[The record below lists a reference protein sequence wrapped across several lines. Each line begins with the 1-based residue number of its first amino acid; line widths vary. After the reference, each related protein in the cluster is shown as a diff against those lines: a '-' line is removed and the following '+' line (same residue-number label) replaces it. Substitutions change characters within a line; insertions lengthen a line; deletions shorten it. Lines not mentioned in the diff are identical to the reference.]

1 MAAAYVDSSCLVAIA
16 FGEPGA
22 RKAAKAIRSH
32 SPLLAS
38 NLVEAEL
45 RAALARE
52 DAPVGPEVFE
62 GISWV
67 FPDRALTT
75 ELRRALD
82 HGRLRGADLWHV
94 ACALYLDP
102 TASELVFLT
111 LDVPQQRL
119 AAALGF
125 KTHP

>member
-22 RKAAKAIRSH
+22 RKAARAIRRY

-38 NLVEAEL
+38 NLVEAEV

-52 DAPVGPEVFE
+52 HTPLGPELFE

-67 FPDRALTT
+67 FPDRALGG
-75 ELRRALD
+75 EMQRALG

-102 TASELVFLT
+102 IASELVFLT
-111 LDVPQQRL
+111 LDVPQQRV

-125 KTHP
+125 EAP

>member
-1 MAAAYVDSSCLVAIA
+1 VAAAYVDSSCLVAIA
-16 FGEPGA
+16 FGEPSA
-22 RKAAKAIRSH
+22 RKAAKALRSH

-38 NLVEAEL
+38 NLVEAEV
-45 RAALARE
+45 RAALSRE
-52 DAPVGPEVFE
+52 DTPAGSDIFE
-62 GISWV
+62 GIRWV
-67 FPDRALTT
+67 FPDRALTA
-75 ELRRALD
+75 ELQRALD

-111 LDVPQQRL
+111 LDVPQQRV

-125 KTHP
+125 RTL

>member
-16 FGEPGA
+16 CGEPSA
-22 RKAAKAIRSH
+22 RKAAKALRSH

-38 NLVEAEL
+38 NLVEAEV
-45 RAALARE
+45 RAALSRE
-52 DAPVGPEVFE
+52 DTPVGSDIFE

-67 FPDRALTT
+67 FPDRALSA
-75 ELRRALD
+75 ELQRALEP
-82 HGRLRGADLWHV
+82 GRLRGADLWHV

-102 TASELVFLT
+102 TASELVFLS
-111 LDVPQQRL
+111 LDVPQQRT

-125 KTHP
+125 KTP

>member
-1 MAAAYVDSSCLVAIA
+1 MAAAYVDSSCLLAVA

-22 RKAAKAIRSH
+22 RRAEKAIRSY

-38 NLVEAEL
+38 NVVEAEVG
-45 RAALARE
+45 AVLARE
-52 DAPVGPEVFE
+52 GTTAGAEIFK

-67 FPDRALTT
+67 FPDRALTA
-75 ELRRALD
+75 ELERALD

-102 TASELVFLT
+102 SAKELAFLT
-111 LDVPQQRL
+111 LDGSQGQV
-119 AAALGF
+119 AAAVGF
-125 KTHP
+125 EVL

>member
-22 RKAAKAIRSH
+22 RTVAKAIRSA
-32 SPLLAS
+32 SQLIAS
-38 NLVEAEL
+38 NLAEAEV

-52 DAPVGPEVFE
+52 NTPVSEDVFA
-62 GISWV
+62 GMSWV
-67 FPDRALTT
+67 FPDRALTP

-102 TASELVFLT
+102 TASELRFLT
-111 LDVPQQRL
+111 LDVPQQRV

-125 KTHP
+125 KTP